1 MSSDTLALL
10 PPLLRDFEQRI
21 GLPATLA
28 LVNRWG
34 GLRVYFPTPD
44 RCSVE
49 HPIAQVI
56 GLDKLLLL
64 AEQYGGN
71 EHRQLPKAR
80 QALLALRNARIV
92 AARGQ
97 KSARDLA
104 MEHGLTEG
112 QIIRVWAAAGPVTE
126 DRQAELF
133 DQLGQLLGPVKA

>member
-1 MSSDTLALL
+1 MSTDALHLL
-10 PPLLRDFEQRI
+10 PPLLRDFERRI

-34 GLRVYFPTPD
+34 GLRIYVPTPD
-44 RCSVE
+44 RCTVE
-49 HPIAQVI
+49 HPMAQVI
-56 GLDKLLLL
+56 GLDKLLVL
-64 AEQYGGN
+64 AEEYGGN

-80 QALLALRNARIV
+80 KALLALRNARIV

-112 QIIRVWAAAGPVTE
+112 QIIRVWAAAGPVAE
-126 DRQAELF
+126 DRQAVMF
-133 DQLGQLLGPVKA
+133 DQLGQLLAPVKA